1 LNLIDAQLRIGLI
14 LRQQIKTKSKTIHKA
29 LLFQGEQD
37 KPISEREIYKRA
49 LAEGVIN
56 QGLYSTLDELYTD
69 RNKVIHRYIVSDLR
83 TEGVLEIGIRYE
95 KMQTAVRDA
104 IFAIEEEQIRLG
116 VGMTVKGPTFEGAGA
131 IDWLAEMS
139 MEKHGKEMAVRC
151 NQAKIKLTNR
161 SSQPLAAVKS
171 SFVLMKSLW
180 ILREFAAASGGLSL
194 SR

>member
-1 LNLIDAQLRIGLI
+1 METDWDRLGRFLNGVAASAELYSKAAKNGYFIEAVCLASNLIDAQLRIGLI

-56 QGLYSTLDELYTD
+56 QGLYSNLDELYTD

-139 MEKHGKEMAVRC
+139 MEKHGK
-151 NQAKIKLTNR
+151 KWL
-161 SSQPLAAVKS
+161 
-171 SFVLMKSLW
+171 
-180 ILREFAAASGGLSL
+180 
-194 SR
+194 